1 MRYLFPFVFLL
12 FLVSLLASC
21 AGEPADTDTTG
32 PAGSTE
38 TIRELIIVDF
48 IGVELV
54 DSNYVFGSIESSA
67 HSINGNILILDR
79 PACCTREYTHAGEF
93 VKSFGRRGTGTGEFV
108 NPLSMTRLSD
118 GRIAVMDLQ
127 AGGIHTFL
135 PGSEW
140 EGLSAETNRESVL
153 NMTATDSCRYVARE
167 RGLKHQI

>member
-1 MRYLFPFVFLL
+1 MRYLFPFVSLL

-21 AGEPADTDTTG
+21 GGEPADTDTTG

-38 TIRELIIVDF
+38 TIRELIIVDS

-93 VKSFGRRGTGTGEFV
+93 ELIPSPCGRLFQQL
-108 NPLSMTRLSD
+108 NP
-118 GRIAVMDLQ
+118 
-127 AGGIHTFL
+127 
-135 PGSEW
+135 
-140 EGLSAETNRESVL
+140 SVL
-153 NMTATDSCRYVARE
+153 VGMVVIPQAECGEKLNETRV
-167 RGLKHQI
+167 